1 MIHTRITTLA
11 AFGAAL
17 LLGAC
22 ARGDNAESG
31 STTDSAAGAVNEGST
46 TATAPALSDA
56 EIVGKLDAVNVA
68 DSAHGRVA
76 STKGTSSAVR
86 QYGLMTVGEHRMLRA
101 EGQKFVM
108 AANIRPAIPT
118 GDNSVAQA
126 DEHLNMLNSTAKG
139 AAWDRTYID
148 HEVMMHAEALQFA
161 QQAAQSTQNAEL
173 RALLEKMTP
182 VFQKHLDRAKEIQQ
196 SLAPTT

>member
-1 MIHTRITTLA
+1 MIRNRFTTLA
-11 AFGAAL
+11 A
-17 LLGAC
+17 LGTAFILAAC
-22 ARGDNAESG
+22 ARGDNADSA
-31 STTDSAAGAVNEGST
+31 STTDSAAGAVNTGE
-46 TATAPALSDA
+46 AAAPALADA
-56 EIVGKLDAVNVA
+56 EIVGKLDAINVA

-101 EGQKFVM
+101 EGQKFAK
-108 AANIRPAIPT
+108 AANITPAIPA

-126 DEHLNMLNSTAKG
+126 DEHLNTLNSTARG
-139 AAWDRTYID
+139 AAWDRIYID

-196 SLAPTT
+196 SLAPAT